1 MNFLILAAGSGK
13 RLMPLTNDK
22 PKCLVELNKKSL
34 LNWQLEILEKI
45 KSVSLNIVVGY
56 KYQQIANLRDKRINK
71 IFNNKDYKNT
81 NMVKSLLQ
89 AKELFNECLIIS
101 YSDIVYSENVI
112 LKLLNSNFDNAII
125 IDVDWYKLW
134 KKRFKN
140 PLDDAETLIFDS
152 YNNLLDIGR
161 KTKNYND
168 IMGQYIGLMKFN
180 KSTLEFILNLS
191 RTKPIDNLFMTDL
204 IQILIKNNINI
215 KVLPIKRGWLEI
227 DSVND
232 LEIYEKEL
240 EVGKHKSIFTIFS

>member
-1 MNFLILAAGSGK
+1 MS
-13 RLMPLTNDK
+13 D
-22 PKCLVELNKKSL
+22 
-34 LNWQLEILEKI
+34 
-45 KSVSLNIVVGY
+45 
-56 KYQQIANLRDKRINK
+56 RINK

-152 YNNLLDIGR
+152 CNNLLDIGR
-161 KTKNYND
+161 KTKNYNN

-180 KSTLEFILNLS
+180 KSTLEFISKLS
-191 RTKPIDNLFMTDL
+191 KTKPIDNLFMTDL